1 MPPDAARQ
9 RCADHCRSSL
19 GSQLQQPQTHDIG
32 LVGDMI
38 DQTFGH
44 EMGELAVH
52 RAARLAASLD
62 NVGEAH
68 RFFGKG
74 DKLQK
79 RDGLT
84 KRAGYAFL
92 FRSKAGTT
100 SCSLSFG
107 FCDRA
112 WQHPPSSVLT

>member
-1 MPPDAARQ
+1 
-9 RCADHCRSSL
+9 
-19 GSQLQQPQTHDIG
+19 
-32 LVGDMI
+32 MI

-92 FRSKAGTT
+92 F
-100 SCSLSFG
+100 SLHGRNHLMLAVIWFFVIGHGNIHRHLS
-107 FCDRA
+107 
-112 WQHPPSSVLT
+112 